1 MNFIEMVVY
10 RRCTSVHFSI
20 QPTCTPSRDGQHRV
34 PAQGM
39 RAVGRS
45 GRCGIKFLMLF
56 RCADSFTW
64 ATRIPSS
71 RQLYAAFR

>member
-1 MNFIEMVVY
+1 MVLH

-20 QPTCTPSRDGQHRV
+20 QPTCMPAHDGRHRV

-39 RAVGRS
+39 RAVCRS
-45 GRCGIKFLMLF
+45 VGVVSNLTLF

-64 ATRIPSS
+64 AMHIPSS
-71 RQLYAAFR
+71 GQLYAAFR